1 MATRKTTAADVATT
15 YTQHIPVHL
24 TGIRYTPDELKT
36 LMEAIQI
43 APGWMSKRFIMQE
56 LCGWTEER
64 VKLNVKLK
72 HEEDQQSQMGNKAG
86 AFR

>member
-1 MATRKTTAADVATT
+1 MVTRKTTAADVATT
-15 YTQHIPVHL
+15 YTQHIPVNL

-43 APGWMSKRFIMQE
+43 APSWMSKRFIMQE

-72 HEEDQQSQMGNKAG
+72 HEEDQQSQIGNKTG

>member
-1 MATRKTTAADVATT
+1 
-15 YTQHIPVHL
+15 
-24 TGIRYTPDELKT
+24 
-36 LMEAIQI
+36 MEAIQI

-72 HEEDQQSQMGNKAG
+72 NEEDQQSQIGNKAG

>member
-1 MATRKTTAADVATT
+1 
-15 YTQHIPVHL
+15 
-24 TGIRYTPDELKT
+24 
-36 LMEAIQI
+36 
-43 APGWMSKRFIMQE
+43 MQE

-72 HEEDQQSQMGNKAG
+72 HEEDQQSQIGNKQG